1 MKPGMITIID
11 IGSSSTKVV
20 VARKRFSGL
29 EVLKTAILPAANM
42 TEQELA
48 AQIRTFINDNKLE
61 RSRFAT
67 CINRNSC
74 LVKFLKLPTLDEEE
88 IGIML
93 PFELEKHVPPALGE
107 VVTAWRLVR
116 QDQEKSFSELAVVV
130 IKRDLIDK
138 HLSLLSQSG
147 VTPDLIG
154 FSSLALADGFVRSGQ
169 GQGQAVLLQ
178 IGAASTEINILVE
191 GKLLFSRSVPVAG
204 NTLNQLWLKET
215 GQEEAAVEV
224 LKKDPEQQK
233 NQKAAGA
240 ALGWLKI
247 LGDEIEQSFEA
258 FRSERQQFLRPVIYL
273 SGGGSLW
280 PGLAPYLKERFHA
293 ETVLSDP
300 FAGWSI
306 APDYLPEQAVIFTQA
321 MGLAAALAKPENNG
335 INLLPLDLVSAKE
348 KKRKKKLALLSSAII
363 LLVIM
368 PLAIIGFSGRIKE
381 KKEIAEINRQLA
393 AIKADLGQA
402 KEMQNKV
409 QLYQDCVK
417 GKEILLESLRQITL
431 AAPGNVFLD
440 HFAYDRLAKTI
451 NLRGKTTTH
460 ASAAGFAIALDKTAY
475 FDKIINKGSRE
486 DKIGD
491 LSLVNFEMDCQL
503 KEGTP

>member
-1 MKPGMITIID
+1 MKTGMITIID
-11 IGSSSTKVV
+11 IGSSAVKIV
-20 VARKRFSGL
+20 VARKRFSDL
-29 EVLKTAILPAANM
+29 EVLKTAYLPAATL
-42 TEQELA
+42 TEPELA
-48 AQIRTFINDNKLE
+48 AQIHSFVFDNALE
-61 RSRFAT
+61 RSPFAT

-74 LVKFLKLPTLDEEE
+74 LVKFLTLPTLDEEE
-88 IGIML
+88 IGTML
-93 PFELEKHVPPALGE
+93 PFELEKHVPQALGE

-116 QDQEKSFSELAVVV
+116 QDPEKNFSEVAVVV

-138 HLSLLSQSG
+138 HLSLLSQAG

-154 FSSLALADGFVRSGQ
+154 FSSLALADGFVRAGQ
-169 GQGQAVLLQ
+169 EQGQAVLLQ

-191 GKLLFSRSVPVAG
+191 GKMLFSRSVPVAG

-215 GQEEAAVEV
+215 GQEEAEVEV
-224 LKKDPEQQK
+224 LKKDPDQIK
-233 NQKAAGA
+233 DKKVAGA
-240 ALGWLKI
+240 ARDWLRM

-258 FRSERQQFLRPVIYL
+258 FRSERQQFLQPGIYL

-280 PGLAPYLKERFHA
+280 PGLGPYLQERFHA

-300 FAGWSI
+300 FAGWNM
-306 APDYLPEQAVIFTQA
+306 APGSLPEQGVSFAQA
-321 MGLAAALAKPENNG
+321 MGLVAEAAKPGDTN

-348 KKRKKKLALLSSAII
+348 KKRKKKLTLMSTALA
-363 LLVIM
+363 LLVIL
-368 PLAIIGFSGRIKE
+368 PVAIIGFSGRIKE
-381 KKEIAEINRQLA
+381 KRELAEINRQLA
-393 AIKADLGQA
+393 AIKSDLGQA

-431 AAPGNVFLD
+431 AAPSNVFLD
-440 HFAYDRLAKTI
+440 YFAFDRMAKTI
-451 NLRGKTTTH
+451 NIRGKTTNH

-486 DKIGD
+486 DKFGD